1 MMKRVEALCS
11 INSGKYDKGRTYV
24 VSEEEAALLVGAG
37 LARVV
42 REEVIDLR
50 PAPESVLTELDSI
63 VKGKKKRRQ

>member
-24 VSEEEAALLVGAG
+24 VSEEEAALLVDAG

-42 REEVIDLR
+42 REEVVDLR
-50 PAPESVLTELDSI
+50 PASETVQAELDSI
-63 VKGKKKRRQ
+63 VKSKKKRRQ

>member
-1 MMKRVEALCS
+1 MKRVEALCS

-24 VSEEEAALLVGAG
+24 VSEEEATALVSAG

-42 REEVIDLR
+42 REEVIDMR
-50 PAPESVLTELDSI
+50 PATESVQTELDSI